1 MQLEGDA
8 GELTHVEQRIRQREA
23 EFEQRLDGKAVRTEA
38 LGRDRHH
45 RSYWSL
51 QACRTALWVETPDG
65 ERLGVLTSPQEL
77 QRLGDSLLETGSREH
92 ALSQV
97 RLRPVLCVSPRPL
110 AAAQAHTMSTC
121 TGHSGDRAFRLPAC
135 LCGRTSGR

>member
-1 MQLEGDA
+1 MA
-8 GELTHVEQRIRQREA
+8 QRLRQREA

-51 QACRTALWVETPDG
+51 QGCHAALWVETPDG
-65 ERLGVLTSPQEL
+65 ERLGVLTSAQDL
-77 QRLGDSLLETGSREH
+77 QRLGDSLLETGAREH

-97 RLRPVLCVSPRPL
+97 RPSLLGLPVNNAICR
-110 AAAQAHTMSTC
+110 C
-121 TGHSGDRAFRLPAC
+121 
-135 LCGRTSGR
+135 CGGQEA